1 MHWLGAVQ
9 RGLRDGALDGSG
21 GGAEAA
27 RRLRLELFVYE
38 KCADAAEDSWPR
50 LGWQHERR
58 IYLANK
64 GEECYAFL
72 SYLRDMYDYLPDA
85 VLFFQGDG
93 VLGGAGFEAKAR
105 AFSAEMHAL
114 APRPFTQA
122 WRSVNDHQYVGIGAS
137 IEECHRLLSV
147 PQQCANVPQRLFDCI
162 QATYEE
168 HLSDHAEDGR
178 DEDDGSTQH
187 QTAASPS
194 SLKPPPRAFAVYT
207 NAQFGVTRD
216 RILERPLALYD
227 GLLAE
232 FERDDS
238 QACYRVGG
246 KKARPHCGTC
256 ALLEF
261 LWPTSEMKSPRS
273 SLLSPPPS

>member
-1 MHWLGAVQ
+1 
-9 RGLRDGALDGSG
+9 
-21 GGAEAA
+21 
-27 RRLRLELFVYE
+27 
-38 KCADAAEDSWPR
+38 
-50 LGWQHERR
+50 
-58 IYLANK
+58 
-64 GEECYAFL
+64 
-72 SYLRDMYDYLPDA
+72 MYDYLPDA
-85 VLFFQGDG
+85 VLSSRGRCRRRRLRGQGAR
-93 VLGGAGFEAKAR
+93 VLGEDGIGAEAI
-105 AFSAEMHAL
+105 HTGVAL
-114 APRPFTQA
+114 CER
-122 WRSVNDHQYVGIGAS
+122 HQYVGIGAS

-246 KKARPHCGTC
+246 KKARPHRGTC

-273 SLLSPPPS
+273 SLLSPPPP